1 MRRDGGPARSQGM
14 IVYATVLETKKLLQ
28 NLDGW
33 LQKATA
39 FAEAKKFDPN
49 VLLQSRLAPDM
60 LPLMFQIQ
68 AACDQAKYAAAR
80 TAGKEAPSHPDNEK
94 TIDDARKRVAAVVE
108 YLGTFSKADFDGVDG
123 RKVSLPRWEGKSMT
137 ATDYL
142 LEHALPN
149 FFFHLTTAYNLIR
162 HAGVDI
168 GKRDYLGTL
177 SLR

>member
-1 MRRDGGPARSQGM
+1 M
-14 IVYATVLETKKLLQ
+14 IVYATVLETRKLLL
-28 NLDGW
+28 NLDGC

-80 TAGKEAPSHPDNEK
+80 TAGKEPPSHPDTEK
-94 TIDDARKRVAAVVE
+94 TIDDARKRIATVVE

-123 RKVSLPRWEGKSMT
+123 RTVRLPRWEGKSMT

-149 FFFHLTTAYNLIR
+149 FFFHLTTAYNLLR

-168 GKRDYLGTL
+168 GKRDYLGALTL
-177 SLR
+177 R